1 MRKYNIRSRPR
12 TRIQILCGLA
22 LLAVSSLSHADVNND
37 LNNYFNKLGFESNA
51 TGAAAWQGQAAGY
64 MTGGNL
70 FLRSPVKQMQVMS
83 FTPPSL
89 NAGCGGI
96 DAYLGSFS
104 FINSDQLQQ
113 FIKNLMAN
121 AQGYFFDL
129 ALQTVA
135 PELKDAKDYLQ
146 KLAADMNSMNISS
159 CQAAQGII
167 GGLWP
172 KTQVSQQKVCQDI
185 AGENNIFADWAA
197 SRQGCTTGGEMGSV
211 LDKAGDK
218 DKDRV
223 MRNKNLMWDLLGRN
237 AMLDGDDELKEMV
250 MNLTGTVI
258 FGRDGNVTA
267 IVPEVNHQGLLVALM
282 KGGSVDI
289 QRCVSSGDCLELK
302 NGSVTIS
309 DNRALISRVRGMI
322 GSIRDKLRTD
332 EPLSAAE
339 KGFIQST
346 SIPVLRYLVDP
357 MQLNLNVDML
367 SSLSDYIAYDIMLQY
382 LKELLEQAKIS
393 LASRNYDEEA
403 MTLLKANISESSR
416 QVEALQ
422 QEVQVKSD
430 ALAEMDR
437 QMNYLRQQTS
447 SQLLDRYQQNYRF
460 GGSEG
465 GL

>member
-1 MRKYNIRSRPR
+1 MRKTLLAGI
-12 TRIQILCGLA
+12 LA
-22 LLAVSSLSHADVNND
+22 LVCSASAYADVNSD
-37 LNNYFNKLGFESNA
+37 LNNYFNKLGFEGNA

-83 FTPPSL
+83 FSPPSL

-96 DAYLGSFS
+96 DAYLGAFS

-113 FIKNLMAN
+113 FVKNLMAN

-185 AGENNIFADWAA
+185 AGESNLFADWAA
-197 SRQGCTTGGEMGSV
+197 SRQGCTTGGEMDSV
-211 LDKAGDK
+211 LDKAGEK

-223 MRNKNLMWDLLGRN
+223 LRNKNLMWELLGRN
-237 AMLDGDDELKEMV
+237 AMLDGDTELKEMV

-258 FGRDGNVTA
+258 FGHDGQVTA

-309 DNRALISRVRGMI
+309 SNRALISRVRDMI
-322 GSIRDKLRTD
+322 GSIRDKLRSD

-357 MQLNLNVDML
+357 MQLSLNVDML

-382 LKELLEQAKIS
+382 LKELLEQAKLS

-403 MTLLKANISESSR
+403 MKLLKDNISESSR

-437 QMNYLRQQTS
+437 QMSYLRQQTS

>member
-1 MRKYNIRSRPR
+1 MIPMSK
-12 TRIQILCGLA
+12 TFLTGVLA
-22 LLAVSSLSHADVNND
+22 LVCCASTYADVNGD
-37 LNNYFNKLGFESNA
+37 LNNYFNKLGFEGNA

-96 DAYLGSFS
+96 DAYLGAFS

-185 AGENNIFADWAA
+185 AGESNLFADWAA
-197 SRQGCTTGGEMGSV
+197 SRQGCTVGGEMNSV

-223 MRNKNLMWDLLGRN
+223 LRNKNLMWELLGRN
-237 AMLDGDDELKEMV
+237 AMLDGDTELKEMV
-250 MNLTGTVI
+250 MNLTGTLI
-258 FGRDGNVTA
+258 FDRNGA
-267 IVPEVNHQGLLVALM
+267 AKSLIPEVNHQGLLVALM
-282 KGGSVDI
+282 KGGNVEI

-309 DNRALISRVRGMI
+309 SNRALISRVRDMI

-332 EPLSAAE
+332 EPLSEAE
-339 KGFIQST
+339 KGFVQST

-357 MQLNLNVDML
+357 MQLSLNVDML

-382 LKELLEQAKIS
+382 LKELIEQAKLS
-393 LASRNYDEEA
+393 LASRNYDEEV
-403 MTLLKANISESSR
+403 MKPLRANISESSR

-437 QMNYLRQQTS
+437 QMSYLRQQTS

>member
-1 MRKYNIRSRPR
+1 
-12 TRIQILCGLA
+12 
-22 LLAVSSLSHADVNND
+22 
-37 LNNYFNKLGFESNA
+37 
-51 TGAAAWQGQAAGY
+51 
-64 MTGGNL
+64 
-70 FLRSPVKQMQVMS
+70 
-83 FTPPSL
+83 
-89 NAGCGGI
+89 
-96 DAYLGSFS
+96 
-104 FINSDQLQQ
+104 
-113 FIKNLMAN
+113 MAN

-185 AGENNIFADWAA
+185 AGESNLFADWAA
-197 SRQGCTTGGEMGSV
+197 SRQGCTVGGEMNSV

-223 MRNKNLMWDLLGRN
+223 LRNKNLMWELLGRN
-237 AMLDGDDELKEMV
+237 AMLDGDTELKEMV
-250 MNLTGTVI
+250 MNLTGTLI
-258 FGRDGNVTA
+258 FDRNGA
-267 IVPEVNHQGLLVALM
+267 AKSLIPEVNHQGLLVALM
-282 KGGSVDI
+282 KGGNVEI

-309 DNRALISRVRGMI
+309 SNRALISRVRDMI

-357 MQLNLNVDML
+357 MQLSLNVDML

-382 LKELLEQAKIS
+382 LKELIEQAKLS
-393 LASRNYDEEA
+393 LASRNYDEEV
-403 MTLLKANISESSR
+403 MKPLRANISESSR

-437 QMNYLRQQTS
+437 QMSYLRQQTS

>member
-1 MRKYNIRSRPR
+1 MRKTLLAGI
-12 TRIQILCGLA
+12 LA
-22 LLAVSSLSHADVNND
+22 LVCSASAYADVNGD
-37 LNNYFNKLGFESNA
+37 LNNYFNKLGFEGNA

-185 AGENNIFADWAA
+185 AGESNLFADWAA
-197 SRQGCTTGGEMGSV
+197 SRQGCTVGGEMNSV

-223 MRNKNLMWDLLGRN
+223 LRNKNLMWELLERN
-237 AMLDGDDELKEMV
+237 AMLDGDTELKEMV
-250 MNLTGTVI
+250 MNLTGTLI
-258 FGRDGNVTA
+258 FDRNGA
-267 IVPEVNHQGLLVALM
+267 AKSLIPKVNHQGLLIALM
-282 KGGSVDI
+282 KGGNVEI

-309 DNRALISRVRGMI
+309 SNRALISRVRDMI

-357 MQLNLNVDML
+357 MQLSLNVDML

-382 LKELLEQAKIS
+382 LKELIEQAKLS
-393 LASRNYDEEA
+393 LASRNYDEEV
-403 MTLLKANISESSR
+403 MKPLRANISESSR

-437 QMNYLRQQTS
+437 QMSYLRQQTS

>member
-1 MRKYNIRSRPR
+1 MRKTLLAGI
-12 TRIQILCGLA
+12 LA
-22 LLAVSSLSHADVNND
+22 LVCSASAYADVNGD
-37 LNNYFNKLGFESNA
+37 LNNYFNKLGFEGNA

-146 KLAADMNSMNISS
+146 KLATDMNSMNISS

-185 AGENNIFADWAA
+185 AGESNLFADWAA
-197 SRQGCTTGGEMGSV
+197 SRQGCTVGGEMNSV

-223 MRNKNLMWDLLGRN
+223 LRNKNLMWELLGRN
-237 AMLDGDDELKEMV
+237 AMLDGDTELKEMV
-250 MNLTGTVI
+250 MNLTGTLI
-258 FGRDGNVTA
+258 FDRNGA
-267 IVPEVNHQGLLVALM
+267 AKSLIPKVNHQGLLVALM
-282 KGGSVDI
+282 KGGNVEI
-289 QRCVSSGDCLELK
+289 QRCVSSGDCLELR

-309 DNRALISRVRGMI
+309 SNRALISRVRDMI
-322 GSIRDKLRTD
+322 GSIRDKLRSD

-357 MQLNLNVDML
+357 MQLSLNVDML

-382 LKELLEQAKIS
+382 LKELIEQAKLS
-393 LASRNYDEEA
+393 LASRNYDEEV
-403 MTLLKANISESSR
+403 MKPLRANINESSR

-437 QMNYLRQQTS
+437 QMSYLRQQTS